1 MSAYYSEFDPQAAAW
16 LRELI
21 KAGHLPPGDVD
32 ERDIRDVVPADLAG
46 YRQHHFFCGA
56 GGWPYALRLAGW
68 PDDRPVW
75 TGSCPCQPFSSAG
88 KRKGVGDER
97 HLWPDFFRLIEAC
110 RPPVVFGE
118 QVASSEVVGT
128 ELEAA
133 FVVAVRRGDHA
144 RANRLAK
151 RLAQSGSFHFHR
163 RWLDGVRA
171 DLEGAGYAF
180 GSSVLGAHSAGAP
193 HIRQRLY
200 WVADAGPQRRERR
213 AGAGRP
219 VGKATTERC
228 QGVPDAERSG
238 DAGPALG
245 VFHPESHGRE
255 QRRAGSGGRG
265 TAGGC
270 GVGRLGDAIS
280 EHLRGHARNSFGTQ
294 AGGPEGGQVDGLGCV
309 QPERPSA
316 FCGVGVAQGDAN
328 QPGPQGRG
336 VSDGERAG
344 ERAVG
349 PAGGDAGFWS
359 AFDLIPCRDGKWRR
373 VPAGCFEPGVQR
385 VADGL
390 SAGVAGVRGE
400 GDADYPPG
408 FPLTRKKVAG
418 RVGLLRGYGN
428 AIVPQVA
435 AVFVRA
441 WLGVTGEG

>member
-1 MSAYYSEFDPQAAAW
+1 MRGAYYSEFDPGAAAW

-21 KAGHLPPGDVD
+21 GAGLIPAGDVD
-32 ERDIRDVVPADLAG
+32 ERDIREVEPTELAE
-46 YRQHHFFCGA
+46 YRQCHFFCGV
-56 GGWPYALRLAGW
+56 GGWPLALRLAGW

-97 HLWPDFFRLIEAC
+97 HLWPDFLRLIEAC

-118 QVASSEVVGT
+118 QVASAEVVGT

-144 RANRLAK
+144 RANKLAK

-200 WVADAGPQRRERR
+200 WVADAGGEQRQRRQGQQQPTRPAPGEWGQESTHAER
-213 AGAGRP
+213 GRP
-219 VGKATTERC
+219 VGRMA
-228 QGVPDAERSG
+228 DADGAGQQPVSRRVRGEVG
-238 DAGPALG
+238 DDTGRGGPALG
-245 VFHPESHGRE
+245 VEHPESHGRE
-255 QRRAGSGGRG
+255 QRRAGADGRG
-265 TAGGC
+265 VAGG
-270 GVGRLGDAIS
+270 
-280 EHLRGHARNSFGTQ
+280 
-294 AGGPEGGQVDGLGCV
+294 
-309 QPERPSA
+309 
-316 FCGVGVAQGDAN
+316 CGVGVAQGDAN

-336 VSDGERAG
+336 VPDGGRAG
-344 ERAVG
+344 ERAAG
-349 PAGGDAGFWS
+349 AAGGDAGFW
-359 AFDLIPCRDGKWRR
+359 AAYDLIPCRDGKARR
-373 VPAGCFEPGVQR
+373 VEPGTFPLADGFPAR
-385 VADGL
+385 VA
-390 SAGVAGVRGE
+390 V
-400 GDADYPPG
+400 
-408 FPLTRKKVAG
+408 
-418 RVGLLRGYGN
+418 LRGFGN

-441 WLGVTGEG
+441 WLEVTGEG

>member
-1 MSAYYSEFDPQAAAW
+1 MPAYYSEFDPQAAAW

-32 ERDIRDVVPADLAG
+32 ERDIREVEPTELAE
-46 YRQHHFFCGA
+46 YRQCHFFAGI
-56 GGWPYALRLAGW
+56 GGWPLALRLAGW

-110 RPPVVFGE
+110 RPPVILGE
-118 QVASSEVVGT
+118 QVASAEVVGT

-200 WVADAGPQRRERR
+200 WAADAGGEQRQRRQGQQQPTRSGPGEWGQEGAHVERS
-213 AGAGRP
+213 RP
-219 VGKATTERC
+219 VGRMA
-228 QGVPDAERSG
+228 DADGAGQQPVSRRVRGEVG
-238 DAGPALG
+238 DD
-245 VFHPESHGRE
+245 
-255 QRRAGSGGRG
+255 
-265 TAGGC
+265 T
-270 GVGRLGDAIS
+270 
-280 EHLRGHARNSFGTQ
+280 
-294 AGGPEGGQVDGLGCV
+294 
-309 QPERPSA
+309 
-316 FCGVGVAQGDAN
+316 
-328 QPGPQGRG
+328 GRG

-344 ERAVG
+344 ERAAG
-349 PAGGDAGFWS
+349 PAGGDADFWS
-359 AFDLIPCRDGKWRR
+359 DFDLIPCRDGKWRR
-373 VPAGCFEPGVQR
+373 VSAGSAQPGVQR

-390 SAGVAGVRGE
+390 PAGVAGVRGE

-435 AVFVRA
+435 AKFIGAYLKVA
-441 WLGVTGEG
+441 GEG

>member
-46 YRQHHFFCGA
+46 YRQHHFFCGV
-56 GGWPYALRLAGW
+56 GGWPHALRLAGW

-133 FVVAVRRGDHA
+133 FVVAVRRGDFA
-144 RANRLAK
+144 RANKLAK

-193 HIRQRLY
+193 HIRQRLC

-219 VGKATTERC
+219 GGKATTERC

-255 QRRAGSGGRG
+255 QRRAGAGGRG

-270 GVGRLGDAIS
+270 GVGRVGDPGRPGR
-280 EHLRGHARNSFGTQ
+280 EERGGDGRVQPSAVGT
-294 AGGPEGGQVDGLGCV
+294 PEGEAAV
-309 QPERPSA
+309 SA
-316 FCGVGVAQGDAN
+316 GAD
-328 QPGPQGRG
+328 
-336 VSDGERAG
+336 S
-344 ERAVG
+344 
-349 PAGGDAGFWS
+349 GFWS
-359 AFDLIPCRDGKWRR
+359 AFDLIPCRDGKCRR
-373 VPAGCFEPGVQR
+373 VPAGHAQPGVQW

-408 FPLTRKKVAG
+408 FPLTRQKVAG